1 MVWYV
6 KKKGSVNMELFK
18 EDKVYN
24 FLGKGK
30 IFFIASFVLFFISI
44 ALIATKGF
52 SFGIDFTGGTVVQ
65 IKYTQDAPIAK
76 IRESLKKSE
85 LFEHATVSEFGSS
98 QEIVIKTP
106 ASTVG
111 LSNDI
116 GDTTKEILKDTGEFE
131 IRRVDMVGPKVGDE
145 LRVKGLTAFLLT
157 LLAIMATVTFRYEW
171 RFALAAIIAIV
182 HDIIITF
189 GFVSYFEVDFNIE
202 SVAALLM
209 ILGYSIHDTII
220 VYDRVRENIEESK
233 ETDFVHVINEAV
245 SRTQSRT
252 TLTSLTVFFVVLTL
266 YVFGGDIMLGFSFP
280 MLVGV
285 IIGTYSSIFVAAQ
298 LVVWTGFDVGAYRQK
313 MAQKVKNRA
322 EKEKMRSQFESGTL

>member
-1 MVWYV
+1 
-6 KKKGSVNMELFK
+6 MELFK
-18 EDKVYN
+18 EDKIYN

-30 IFFIASFVLFFISI
+30 IFFVASFVLFFLAIGII
-44 ALIATKGF
+44 AVKGF

-65 IKYTQDAPIAK
+65 VKYAKTAPIDK
-76 IRESLKKSE
+76 IRSALEKNE
-85 LFEHATVSEFGSS
+85 LFKHATVTEFGSP
-98 QEIVIKTP
+98 QEVVIKTP

-111 LSNDI
+111 LNNDI
-116 GDTTKEILKDTGEFE
+116 GDTTKTILKGTGDFE

-145 LRVKGLTAFLLT
+145 LRTKGLTAFLLT
-157 LLAIMATVTFRYEW
+157 LMAIMATVTFRYEW

-182 HDIIITF
+182 HDIVITF

-220 VYDRVRENIEESK
+220 VYDRIREHIEESK
-233 ETDFVHVINEAV
+233 ATDFVMIVNEAV

-266 YVFGGDIMLGFSFP
+266 FVFGGDIMMGFSFP
-280 MLVGV
+280 MLIGV
-285 IIGTYSSIFVAAQ
+285 IVGTYSSIFVAAQ
-298 LVVWTGFDVGAYRQK
+298 LVVWTGFSVASYRQMLADK
-313 MAQKVKNRA
+313 AKNRI
-322 EKEKMRSQFESGTL
+322 EKEKMRAQFEQGIV

>member
-1 MVWYV
+1 
-6 KKKGSVNMELFK
+6 MELFK
-18 EDKVYN
+18 EDKIYN

-30 IFFIASFVLFFISI
+30 IFFIASFVLFFISVG
-44 ALIATKGF
+44 LIATKGF

-65 IKYTQDAPIAK
+65 VKYTENAPIDK
-76 IRESLKKSE
+76 IRAALEKDK
-85 LFEHATVSEFGSS
+85 LFKHAMVTEFGSP
-98 QEIVIKTP
+98 QEVVIKTP
-106 ASTVG
+106 ASTDG

-116 GDTTKEILKDTGEFE
+116 GDTTKTILQGTGDFE

-145 LRVKGLTAFLLT
+145 LRVKGLSAFLLT

-171 RFALAAIIAIV
+171 RFALAAIIAII
-182 HDIIITF
+182 HDIVITF

-220 VYDRVRENIEESK
+220 VYDRVREHIEESK
-233 ETDFVHVINEAV
+233 ETDFVMIINEAV

-266 YVFGGDIMLGFSFP
+266 FLFGGDIMLGFSFP
-280 MLVGV
+280 MLIGV
-285 IIGTYSSIFVAAQ
+285 IVGTYSSIFVAAQ
-298 LVVWTGFDVGAYRQK
+298 LVVWTGFSVAGYRQK
-313 MAQKVKNRA
+313 MAEKIKSRA
-322 EKEKMRSQFESGTL
+322 EKEKMRAMYEGGTL

>member
-1 MVWYV
+1 
-6 KKKGSVNMELFK
+6 MELFK

-44 ALIATKGF
+44 ALIAVKGF

-65 IKYTQDAPIAK
+65 VKYTQDAPIDK
-76 IRESLKKSE
+76 VRESLKKSE
-85 LFEHATVSEFGSS
+85 LFKHATVSEFGSS

-106 ASTVG
+106 SSTAE

-116 GDTTKEILKDTGEFE
+116 GDTTKEILKGTGDFE

-182 HDIIITF
+182 HDIVITF

-266 YVFGGDIMLGFSFP
+266 FLFGGDIMLGFSFP

-285 IIGTYSSIFVAAQ
+285 VIGTYSSIFVAAQ
-298 LVVWTGFDVGAYRQK
+298 LVVWTGFSVTDYRQK
-313 MAQKVKNRA
+313 LAEKIKSRA
-322 EKEKMRSQFESGTL
+322 EREKMRAQFESGII

>member
-1 MVWYV
+1 
-6 KKKGSVNMELFK
+6 MELFK

-30 IFFIASFVLFFISI
+30 IFFVASFILFFLAI

-65 IKYTQDAPIAK
+65 VKYQGIAPIDK
-76 IRESLKKSE
+76 VREALKKDE
-85 LFEHATVSEFGSS
+85 LFKHASVTEFGSP
-98 QEIVIKTP
+98 QEIIIKTS
-106 ASTVG
+106 ASTDG
-111 LSNDI
+111 LSKDI
-116 GDTTKEILKDTGEFE
+116 GDVTREILNGTGEFE

-157 LLAIMATVTFRYEW
+157 LAAIMAMVTFRYEW
-171 RFALAAIIAIV
+171 RFALAAIIAII
-182 HDIIITF
+182 HDIVITF
-189 GFVSYFEVDFNIE
+189 GFVSYFEIDFNIE

-220 VYDRVRENIEESK
+220 VYDRIREHIQESK
-233 ETDFVHVINEAV
+233 NSDFVMIVNEAV

-266 YVFGGDIMLGFSFP
+266 FLFGGDIMLGFSFP

-298 LVVWTGFDVGAYRQK
+298 LVVWTGFSVGRYREK
-313 MAQKVKNRA
+313 MAEKVKYQA
-322 EKEKMRSQFESGTL
+322 EKEKMRAQFEQGVV

>member
-1 MVWYV
+1 
-6 KKKGSVNMELFK
+6 MELFK

-44 ALIATKGF
+44 ALIAVKGF
-52 SFGIDFTGGTVVQ
+52 SFGIDFTGGTVIQV
-65 IKYTQDAPIAK
+65 KYTENAPIDK
-76 IRESLKKSE
+76 IRQSLKKSP
-85 LFEHATVSEFGSS
+85 LFEHATVSEFGSV
-98 QEIVIKTP
+98 QEIVIKT
-106 ASTVG
+106 ASSTMG

-116 GDTTKEILKDTGEFE
+116 GDTTKEILKGTGDFE

-157 LLAIMATVTFRYEW
+157 LVAIMATVTFRYEW

-182 HDIIITF
+182 HDIVITF

-220 VYDRVRENIEESK
+220 VYDRVREHIEESK
-233 ETDFVHVINEAV
+233 ETYD
-245 SRTQSRT
+245 
-252 TLTSLTVFFVVLTL
+252 
-266 YVFGGDIMLGFSFP
+266 Y
-280 MLVGV
+280 
-285 IIGTYSSIFVAAQ
+285 
-298 LVVWTGFDVGAYRQK
+298 
-313 MAQKVKNRA
+313 
-322 EKEKMRSQFESGTL
+322 

>member
-1 MVWYV
+1 
-6 KKKGSVNMELFK
+6 MELFK
-18 EDKVYN
+18 EDKIYN

-30 IFFIASFVLFFISI
+30 IFFVASFVLFFLSI
-44 ALIATKGF
+44 GLIAVKGF

-65 IKYTQDAPIAK
+65 VKYKGVAPIDT
-76 IRESLKKSE
+76 IRKSLANND
-85 LFEHATVSEFGSS
+85 LFKHATVTEFGSPE
-98 QEIVIKTP
+98 EIVIKTP
-106 ASTVG
+106 SSTDG
-111 LSNDI
+111 LSKDI
-116 GDTTKEILKDTGEFE
+116 GDTTKEILKGTGDFE

-157 LLAIMATVTFRYEW
+157 LSAIMAMVTFRYEW

-182 HDIIITF
+182 HDIVITF

-220 VYDRVRENIEESK
+220 VYDRIREHIQESK
-233 ETDFVHVINEAV
+233 NSDFVMIVNEAV

-266 YVFGGDIMLGFSFP
+266 FVFGGDIMIGFSFP
-280 MLVGV
+280 MLIGV
-285 IIGTYSSIFVAAQ
+285 IVGTYSSIFVAAQ
-298 LVVWTGFDVGAYRQK
+298 LVVWTGFSVSNYRQK
-313 MAQKVKNRA
+313 MADKIKIKA
-322 EKEKMRSQFESGTL
+322 EKEKMRAQFEQGIV

>member
-1 MVWYV
+1 
-6 KKKGSVNMELFK
+6 MELFK

-30 IFFIASFVLFFISI
+30 IFFIASFVLFFAAIG
-44 ALIATKGF
+44 LIAMKGF

-65 IKYTQDAPIAK
+65 VKYQGPAPIDK
-76 IRESLKKSE
+76 VREALKKDE
-85 LFEHATVSEFGSS
+85 LFKHAAVSEFGSPE
-98 QEIVIKTP
+98 EIVIKTA
-106 ASTVG
+106 ASTDG
-111 LSNDI
+111 LSKDI
-116 GDTTKEILKDTGEFE
+116 GDVTREILKGTGEFE

-157 LLAIMATVTFRYEW
+157 LGAIMAMVTFRYEW

-182 HDIIITF
+182 HDIVITF
-189 GFVSYFEVDFNIE
+189 GFVSYFEIDFNIE

-220 VYDRVRENIEESK
+220 VYDRIREHIQESK
-233 ETDFVHVINEAV
+233 NSDFVMIVNEAV

-266 YVFGGDIMLGFSFP
+266 FLFGGDIMLGFSFP

-298 LVVWTGFDVGAYRQK
+298 LVVWTGFSVARYREKMAEKQK
-313 MAQKVKNRA
+313 MQV
-322 EKEKMRSQFESGTL
+322 EKEKMRAQFEQGIV

>member
-1 MVWYV
+1 
-6 KKKGSVNMELFK
+6 MELFK

-52 SFGIDFTGGTVVQ
+52 SFGIDFTGGTVIQV
-65 IKYTQDAPIAK
+65 KYTENAPIDK
-76 IRESLKKSE
+76 IRQSLKKSP
-85 LFEHATVSEFGSS
+85 LFEHATVSEFGSL
-98 QEIVIKTP
+98 QEIVIKTSS
-106 ASTVG
+106 STMG

-116 GDTTKEILKDTGEFE
+116 GDTTKEILKGTGDFE

-157 LLAIMATVTFRYEW
+157 LVAIMATVTFRYEW

-182 HDIIITF
+182 HDIVITF

-220 VYDRVRENIEESK
+220 VYDRVREHIEESK
-233 ETDFVHVINEAV
+233 ESDFVMIINEAV

-266 YVFGGDIMLGFSFP
+266 FLFGGDIMLGFSFP

-285 IIGTYSSIFVAAQ
+285 VIGTYSSIFVAAQ
-298 LVVWTGFDVGAYRQK
+298 LVVWTRFSVTDYRQK
-313 MAQKVKNRA
+313 MADKVKIRA
-322 EKEKMRSQFESGTL
+322 EKDRMRSQFESGMI

>member
-1 MVWYV
+1 
-6 KKKGSVNMELFK
+6 MELFK

-30 IFFIASFVLFFISI
+30 IFFVASFVLFFLAI

-65 IKYTQDAPIAK
+65 VKYQGVAPIDK
-76 IRESLKKSE
+76 VRESLEKNE
-85 LFEHATVSEFGSS
+85 LFKHASVTEFGSPE
-98 QEIVIKTP
+98 EIIIKTA
-106 ASTVG
+106 ASTDG
-111 LSNDI
+111 LSKDI
-116 GDTTKEILKDTGEFE
+116 GDVTREMLKGTGEFE

-157 LLAIMATVTFRYEW
+157 LAAIMAMVTFRYEW

-182 HDIIITF
+182 HDIVITF
-189 GFVSYFEVDFNIE
+189 GFVSYFEIDFNIE

-220 VYDRVRENIEESK
+220 VYDRIREHIQESK
-233 ETDFVHVINEAV
+233 NSDFVMIVNEAV

-266 YVFGGDIMLGFSFP
+266 FLFGGDIMIGFSFP

-298 LVVWTGFDVGAYRQK
+298 LVVWTGFSVSRYREK
-313 MAQKVKNRA
+313 MAEKIKLQA
-322 EKEKMRSQFESGTL
+322 EKEKMRAQFEQGVV

>member
-1 MVWYV
+1 
-6 KKKGSVNMELFK
+6 MELFK

-65 IKYTQDAPIAK
+65 VKYTQDAPIAK

-98 QEIVIKTP
+98 QEVVIKTP
-106 ASTVG
+106 SSTVG

-116 GDTTKEILKDTGEFE
+116 GDTTKEILKETGEFE

-182 HDIIITF
+182 HDIVITF

-233 ETDFVHVINEAV
+233 ETDFVYLINEAV

-266 YVFGGDIMLGFSFP
+266 FVFGGDIMLGFSFP

-298 LVVWTGFDVGAYRQK
+298 LVVWTGFDVAIYRQRL
-313 MAQKVKNRA
+313 ADKVKA
-322 EKEKMRSQFESGTL
+322 EAEREKMRSQFESGII

>member
-1 MVWYV
+1 
-6 KKKGSVNMELFK
+6 MELFK

-30 IFFIASFVLFFISI
+30 IFFIASFVLFFLAIG
-44 ALIATKGF
+44 LIATKGF

-65 IKYTQDAPIAK
+65 VKYTQVAPIDK
-76 IRESLKKSE
+76 IRAALTKDE
-85 LFEHATVSEFGSS
+85 LFEHATVTEFGSP
-98 QEIVIKTP
+98 QEVIIKTP
-106 ASTVG
+106 ASTDT
-111 LSNDI
+111 LSRDI
-116 GDTTKEILKDTGEFE
+116 GDLSKEILQGTGDFE

-189 GFVSYFEVDFNIE
+189 GFVSYFEIDFNIE

-220 VYDRVRENIEESK
+220 VYDRVREHIEESK
-233 ETDFVHVINEAV
+233 ESDFVMIINEAV

-266 YVFGGDIMLGFSFP
+266 FLFGGDIMIGFSFP

-285 IIGTYSSIFVAAQ
+285 VIGTYSSIFVAAQ
-298 LVVWTGFDVGAYRQK
+298 LVVWTGFSVSGYRQK
-313 MAQKVKNRA
+313 MAEKAKNTA
-322 EKEKMRSQFESGTL
+322 EREKMRAQFEQGIV

>member
-1 MVWYV
+1 
-6 KKKGSVNMELFK
+6 MELFK

-30 IFFIASFVLFFISI
+30 IFFVASFILFFLAI

-65 IKYTQDAPIAK
+65 VKYQGIAPIDK
-76 IRESLKKSE
+76 VREALKKDE
-85 LFEHATVSEFGSS
+85 LFKHASVTEFGSP
-98 QEIVIKTP
+98 QEIIIKTS
-106 ASTVG
+106 ASTDG
-111 LSNDI
+111 LSKDI
-116 GDTTKEILKDTGEFE
+116 GDVTREILNGTGEFE

-157 LLAIMATVTFRYEW
+157 LAAIMAMVTFRYEW
-171 RFALAAIIAIV
+171 RFALAAIIAII
-182 HDIIITF
+182 HDIVITF
-189 GFVSYFEVDFNIE
+189 GFVSYFEIDFNIE

-220 VYDRVRENIEESK
+220 VYDRIREHIQESK
-233 ETDFVHVINEAV
+233 NSDFVMIVNEAV

-266 YVFGGDIMLGFSFP
+266 FLFGGDIMLGFSFP

-298 LVVWTGFDVGAYRQK
+298 LVVWTGFSVGRYREK
-313 MAQKVKNRA
+313 MAEKVKYQA
-322 EKEKMRSQFESGTL
+322 EKEKMRAQFEQGVD

>member
-1 MVWYV
+1 
-6 KKKGSVNMELFK
+6 MELFK

-44 ALIATKGF
+44 ALIAVKGF

-65 IKYTQDAPIAK
+65 VKYTQDAPIDK
-76 IRESLKKSE
+76 VRESIKKSE
-85 LFEHATVSEFGSS
+85 LFKHATVSEFGSS

-116 GDTTKEILKDTGEFE
+116 GDTTKEILKGTGDFE

-182 HDIIITF
+182 HDIVITF

-266 YVFGGDIMLGFSFP
+266 FLFGGDIMLGFSFP

-285 IIGTYSSIFVAAQ
+285 VIGTYSSIFVAAQ
-298 LVVWTGFDVGAYRQK
+298 LVVWTGFSVSDYRQK
-313 MAQKVKNRA
+313 LAEKIKSRA
-322 EKEKMRSQFESGTL
+322 EREKMRAQFESGVM

>member
-1 MVWYV
+1 
-6 KKKGSVNMELFK
+6 MELFK
-18 EDKVYN
+18 EDKIYN

-30 IFFIASFVLFFISI
+30 FFFVASFILFFISI
-44 ALIATKGF
+44 GLIATKGF

-65 IKYTQDAPIAK
+65 VKYTDTAPIDK
-76 IRESLKKSE
+76 IRDALEKDE
-85 LFEHATVSEFGSS
+85 LFKHATVTEFGSP
-98 QEIVIKTP
+98 QEVIIKTP
-106 ASTVG
+106 SSTVEVTR
-111 LSNDI
+111 DI
-116 GDTTKEILKDTGEFE
+116 GDVTREILKGTGDYE

-171 RFALAAIIAIV
+171 RFAMAAIIAIV
-182 HDIIITF
+182 HDIVITF
-189 GFVSYFEVDFNIE
+189 GFVSYFEIDFNIE

-220 VYDRVRENIEESK
+220 VYDRVREYIEESK
-233 ETDFVHVINEAV
+233 NTDFVMIINEAV

-266 YVFGGDIMLGFSFP
+266 FLFGGDIMIGFSFP

-298 LVVWTGFDVGAYRQK
+298 LVVWTGFSVSAYRQK
-313 MAQKVKNRA
+313 LAEKAKNQA
-322 EKEKMRSQFESGTL
+322 EKEKMRAQFEQGIV

>member
-1 MVWYV
+1 
-6 KKKGSVNMELFK
+6 MELFK
-18 EDKVYN
+18 EDKIYN

-30 IFFIASFVLFFISI
+30 IFFIASFVLFFLAIGII
-44 ALIATKGF
+44 AVKGF

-65 IKYTQDAPIAK
+65 VKYANTAPIDK
-76 IRESLKKSE
+76 IRKALEKNE
-85 LFEHATVSEFGSS
+85 LFKHATVTEFGSP
-98 QEIVIKTP
+98 QEVVIKTP

-111 LSNDI
+111 LNNDI
-116 GDTTKEILKDTGEFE
+116 GDTTKTILSGTGKFE

-145 LRVKGLTAFLLT
+145 LRTKGLTAFLLT
-157 LLAIMATVTFRYEW
+157 LMAIMATVTFRYEW

-182 HDIIITF
+182 HDIVITF

-220 VYDRVRENIEESK
+220 VYDRIREHIEESK
-233 ETDFVHVINEAV
+233 VTDFVMIVNEAV

-266 YVFGGDIMLGFSFP
+266 FVFGGDIMLGFSFP
-280 MLVGV
+280 MLIGV
-285 IIGTYSSIFVAAQ
+285 IVGTYSSIFVAAQ
-298 LVVWTGFDVGAYRQK
+298 LVVWTGFSVASYRQMLAEK
-313 MAQKVKNRA
+313 AKNRI
-322 EKEKMRSQFESGTL
+322 EKEKMRAQFEQGIV

>member
-1 MVWYV
+1 
-6 KKKGSVNMELFK
+6 MELFK

-30 IFFIASFVLFFISI
+30 LFFIASFVLFFLAIGII
-44 ALIATKGF
+44 AVKGF
-52 SFGIDFTGGTVVQ
+52 SLGIDFTGGTVVQ
-65 IKYTQDAPIAK
+65 VKYATVAPIDK
-76 IRESLKKSE
+76 IRGSLEKNE
-85 LFEHATVSEFGSS
+85 LFEHATVTEFGSPN
-98 QEIVIKTP
+98 EVVIKTP

-111 LSNDI
+111 LANDI
-116 GDTTKEILKDTGEFE
+116 GDTTAKILAGTGDFE

-157 LLAIMATVTFRYEW
+157 LMAIMATVTFRYEW
-171 RFALAAIIAIV
+171 RFALAAVIAIV
-182 HDIIITF
+182 HDIVITF

-220 VYDRVRENIEESK
+220 VYDRVREHIEESK
-233 ETDFVHVINEAV
+233 ETNFVQIINEAV

-266 YVFGGDIMLGFSFP
+266 FVFGGDIMLGFSFP
-280 MLVGV
+280 MLIGV
-285 IIGTYSSIFVAAQ
+285 IVGTYSSIFVASQ
-298 LVVWTGFDVGAYRQK
+298 LVVWTGFSVEGYRNGL
-313 MAQKVKNRA
+313 AQKERNRA
-322 EKEKMRSQFESGTL
+322 EKEKMRAQFEQGIV

>member
-1 MVWYV
+1 
-6 KKKGSVNMELFK
+6 MELFK

-30 IFFIASFVLFFISI
+30 IFFVASFVLFFLAV

-65 IKYTQDAPIAK
+65 VKYQGAAPIDKVRKALEK
-76 IRESLKKSE
+76 DE
-85 LFEHATVSEFGSS
+85 LFKHAAVSEFGSPE
-98 QEIVIKTP
+98 EIVIKTA
-106 ASTVG
+106 ASTDG
-111 LSNDI
+111 LSKDI
-116 GDTTKEILKDTGEFE
+116 GDITREVLKGTGEFE

-157 LLAIMATVTFRYEW
+157 LGAIMAMVTFRYEW

-182 HDIIITF
+182 HDIVITF
-189 GFVSYFEVDFNIE
+189 GFVSYFEIDFNIE

-220 VYDRVRENIEESK
+220 VYDRIREHIQESK
-233 ETDFVHVINEAV
+233 NSDFVMIVNEAV

-266 YVFGGDIMLGFSFP
+266 FLFGGDIMLGFSFP

-285 IIGTYSSIFVAAQ
+285 VIGTYSSIFVAAQ
-298 LVVWTGFDVGAYRQK
+298 LVVWTGFSVPRYREK
-313 MAQKVKNRA
+313 MAEKQKLQA
-322 EKEKMRSQFESGTL
+322 EKEKMRAQFEQGIV

>member
-1 MVWYV
+1 
-6 KKKGSVNMELFK
+6 MELFK

-30 IFFIASFVLFFISI
+30 IFFVASFVLFFVAIG
-44 ALIATKGF
+44 LIATKGF

-65 IKYTQDAPIAK
+65 VKYQGVAPIDK
-76 IRESLKKSE
+76 VREALEKEE
-85 LFEHATVSEFGSS
+85 LFKHASVTEFGSPE
-98 QEIVIKTP
+98 EIIIKTA
-106 ASTVG
+106 ASTDG
-111 LSNDI
+111 LSKDI
-116 GDTTKEILKDTGEFE
+116 GDVTREILKGTGEFE

-157 LLAIMATVTFRYEW
+157 LAAIMAMVTFRYEW

-182 HDIIITF
+182 HDIVITF
-189 GFVSYFEVDFNIE
+189 GFVSYFEIDFNIE

-220 VYDRVRENIEESK
+220 VYDRIREHIQESK
-233 ETDFVHVINEAV
+233 NSDFVMIVNEAV

-266 YVFGGDIMLGFSFP
+266 FLFGGDIMLGFSFP

-298 LVVWTGFDVGAYRQK
+298 LVVWTGFSVARYREK
-313 MAQKVKNRA
+313 MAEKLKLQA
-322 EKEKMRSQFESGTL
+322 EKEKMRAQFEQGIV

>member
-1 MVWYV
+1 
-6 KKKGSVNMELFK
+6 MELFK

-65 IKYTQDAPIAK
+65 VKYTTDAPIDK

-85 LFEHATVSEFGSS
+85 LFKHASVSEFDSS
-98 QEIVIKTP
+98 QEVVIKT
-106 ASTVG
+106 ASSTMG

-116 GDTTKEILKDTGEFE
+116 GDTTKEILKDTGDFE

-145 LRVKGLTAFLLT
+145 LRVKGLSAFLLT

-182 HDIIITF
+182 HDIVITF
-189 GFVSYFEVDFNIE
+189 GFVSYFEIDFNIE

-233 ETDFVHVINEAV
+233 ETDFVHIINEAV

-266 YVFGGDIMLGFSFP
+266 FLFGGDIMRGFSFP

-298 LVVWTGFDVGAYRQK
+298 LVVWTGFSVALYRQNLIEK
-313 MAQKVKNRA
+313 TKKEA
-322 EKEKMRSQFESGTL
+322 EKERMRSQFESGVI

>member
-1 MVWYV
+1 
-6 KKKGSVNMELFK
+6 MELFK

-30 IFFIASFVLFFISI
+30 IFFIASFVLFFLAIG
-44 ALIATKGF
+44 LIATKGF

-65 IKYTQDAPIAK
+65 VKYTQVAPIDK
-76 IRESLKKSE
+76 IRAALAKDE
-85 LFEHATVSEFGSS
+85 LFKHATVTEFGSP
-98 QEIVIKTP
+98 QEVIIKTP
-106 ASTVG
+106 ASTDT
-111 LSNDI
+111 LSRDI
-116 GDTTKEILKDTGEFE
+116 GDLSKEILQGTGDFE

-189 GFVSYFEVDFNIE
+189 GFVSYFEIDFNIE

-220 VYDRVRENIEESK
+220 VYDRVREHIEESK
-233 ETDFVHVINEAV
+233 ESDFVMIINEAV

-266 YVFGGDIMLGFSFP
+266 FLFGGDIMIGFSFP

-285 IIGTYSSIFVAAQ
+285 VIGTYSSIFVAAQ
-298 LVVWTGFDVGAYRQK
+298 LVVWTGFSVSGYRQK
-313 MAQKVKNRA
+313 MAEKAKNTA
-322 EKEKMRSQFESGTL
+322 EREKMRAQFEQGIV

>member
-1 MVWYV
+1 
-6 KKKGSVNMELFK
+6 MELFK

-52 SFGIDFTGGTVVQ
+52 TFGIDFTGGTVVQ
-65 IKYTQDAPIAK
+65 VKYTTDAPIEK
-76 IRESLKKSE
+76 IRESLKKNE
-85 LFEHATVSEFGSS
+85 LFKHASVSEFGSS
-98 QEIVIKTP
+98 QEVVIKTA
-106 ASTVG
+106 ASTMG

-116 GDTTKEILKDTGEFE
+116 GDTTKEILKDTGTFE

-145 LRVKGLTAFLLT
+145 LRVKGLSAFLLT

-171 RFALAAIIAIV
+171 RFALAAIIAII
-182 HDIIITF
+182 HDIVITF
-189 GFVSYFEVDFNIE
+189 GFVSYFEIDFNIE

-266 YVFGGDIMLGFSFP
+266 FLFGGDIMRGFSFP

-298 LVVWTGFDVGAYRQK
+298 LVVWTGFSVTGYRQNLAEK
-313 MAQKVKNRA
+313 SKREA
-322 EKEKMRSQFESGTL
+322 EKERMRSQFESGVL

>member
-1 MVWYV
+1 
-6 KKKGSVNMELFK
+6 MELFK

-30 IFFIASFVLFFISI
+30 IFFVASFVLFFLAI

-65 IKYTQDAPIAK
+65 VKYQGVAPIDK
-76 IRESLKKSE
+76 VREALKKDE
-85 LFEHATVSEFGSS
+85 LFKHASVTEFGSPE
-98 QEIVIKTP
+98 EIIIKTA
-106 ASTVG
+106 ASTDG
-111 LSNDI
+111 LSKDI
-116 GDTTKEILKDTGEFE
+116 GDVTREILKGTGEFE

-157 LLAIMATVTFRYEW
+157 LAAIMAMVTFRYEW

-182 HDIIITF
+182 HDIVITF
-189 GFVSYFEVDFNIE
+189 GFVSYFEIDFNIE

-220 VYDRVRENIEESK
+220 VYDRIREHIQESK
-233 ETDFVHVINEAV
+233 NSDFVMIVNEAV

-266 YVFGGDIMLGFSFP
+266 FLFGGDIMIGFSFP

-298 LVVWTGFDVGAYRQK
+298 LVVWTGFSVSHYREK
-313 MAQKVKNRA
+313 MAEKVKLQA
-322 EKEKMRSQFESGTL
+322 EKERLRAQFEQGIV

>member
-1 MVWYV
+1 
-6 KKKGSVNMELFK
+6 MELFK

-85 LFEHATVSEFGSS
+85 LFEHASVSEFGSS

>member
-1 MVWYV
+1 
-6 KKKGSVNMELFK
+6 MELFK

-44 ALIATKGF
+44 AIIAVKGF

-65 IKYTQDAPIAK
+65 VKYTQDAPIGK

-85 LFEHATVSEFGSS
+85 LFEHATVSEFGSA

-106 ASTVG
+106 SSTVG

-157 LLAIMATVTFRYEW
+157 LVAIMATVTFRYEW

-182 HDIIITF
+182 HDIVITF
-189 GFVSYFEVDFNIE
+189 GFVSYFKVDFNIE

-233 ETDFVHVINEAV
+233 ETDFVYLINEAV

-298 LVVWTGFDVGAYRQK
+298 LVVWTGFNVATYRQRLAEK
-313 MAQKVKNRA
+313 TNREA
-322 EKEKMRSQFESGTL
+322 EKERMRAQFESGVM

>member
-1 MVWYV
+1 
-6 KKKGSVNMELFK
+6 L
-18 EDKVYN
+18 
-24 FLGKGK
+24 
-30 IFFIASFVLFFISI
+30 
-44 ALIATKGF
+44 
-52 SFGIDFTGGTVVQ
+52 
-65 IKYTQDAPIAK
+65 AK
-76 IRESLKKSE
+76 DE
-85 LFEHATVSEFGSS
+85 LFEHATVTEFGSP
-98 QEIVIKTP
+98 QEVIIKTP
-106 ASTVG
+106 ASTDT
-111 LSNDI
+111 LSRDI
-116 GDTTKEILKDTGEFE
+116 GDLSKEILQGTGDFE

-189 GFVSYFEVDFNIE
+189 GFVSYFEIDFNIE

-220 VYDRVRENIEESK
+220 VYDRVREHIEESK
-233 ETDFVHVINEAV
+233 ESDFVMIINEAV

-266 YVFGGDIMLGFSFP
+266 FLFGGDIMIGFSFP

-285 IIGTYSSIFVAAQ
+285 VIGTYSSIFVAAQ
-298 LVVWTGFDVGAYRQK
+298 LVVWTGFSVSGYRQK
-313 MAQKVKNRA
+313 MADKAKNTA
-322 EKEKMRSQFESGTL
+322 EREKMRAQFEQGIV

>member
-1 MVWYV
+1 
-6 KKKGSVNMELFK
+6 MELFK

-30 IFFIASFVLFFISI
+30 IFFVASFVLFFVAIG
-44 ALIATKGF
+44 LIATKGF

-65 IKYTQDAPIAK
+65 VKYQGAAPIDK
-76 IRESLKKSE
+76 IREALEKEE
-85 LFEHATVSEFGSS
+85 LFKHASVTEFGSPE
-98 QEIVIKTP
+98 EIIIKTA
-106 ASTVG
+106 ASTDG
-111 LSNDI
+111 LSKDI
-116 GDTTKEILKDTGEFE
+116 GDVTREILKGTGEFE

-157 LLAIMATVTFRYEW
+157 LAAIMAMVTFRYEW

-182 HDIIITF
+182 HDIVITF
-189 GFVSYFEVDFNIE
+189 GFVSYFEIDFNIE

-220 VYDRVRENIEESK
+220 VYDRIREHIQESK
-233 ETDFVHVINEAV
+233 NSDFVMIVNEAV

-266 YVFGGDIMLGFSFP
+266 FLFGGDIMLGFSFP

-298 LVVWTGFDVGAYRQK
+298 LVVWTGFSVARYREK
-313 MAQKVKNRA
+313 MAEKLKLQA
-322 EKEKMRSQFESGTL
+322 EKEKMRAQFEQGIV

>member
-1 MVWYV
+1 
-6 KKKGSVNMELFK
+6 MELFK
-18 EDKVYN
+18 EDKIYN

-30 IFFIASFVLFFISI
+30 FFFVASFILFFISI
-44 ALIATKGF
+44 GLIATKGF

-65 IKYTQDAPIAK
+65 VKYTDTAPIDK
-76 IRESLKKSE
+76 IRDALEKDE
-85 LFEHATVSEFGSS
+85 LFKHATVTEFGSP
-98 QEIVIKTP
+98 QEVIIKTP
-106 ASTVG
+106 SSTVEVTR
-111 LSNDI
+111 DI
-116 GDTTKEILKDTGEFE
+116 GDVTREILKGTGDYE

-171 RFALAAIIAIV
+171 RFAMAAIIAIV
-182 HDIIITF
+182 HDIVITF
-189 GFVSYFEVDFNIE
+189 GFVSYFEIDFNIE

-220 VYDRVRENIEESK
+220 VYDRVREYIEESK
-233 ETDFVHVINEAV
+233 NTDFVMIINEAV

-266 YVFGGDIMLGFSFP
+266 FLFGGDIMMGFSFP

-298 LVVWTGFDVGAYRQK
+298 LVVWTGFSVSAYRQK
-313 MAQKVKNRA
+313 LAEKAKNQA
-322 EKEKMRSQFESGTL
+322 EKEKMRAQFEQGIV

>member
-1 MVWYV
+1 
-6 KKKGSVNMELFK
+6 MELFK

-24 FLGKGK
+24 FLGRGK
-30 IFFIASFVLFFISI
+30 LFFIASFVLFFLAIGVI
-44 ALIATKGF
+44 AVKGF

-65 IKYTQDAPIAK
+65 VKYATVAPIDK
-76 IRESLKKSE
+76 IRESLQKNE
-85 LFEHATVSEFGSS
+85 LFEHATVTEFGSPN
-98 QEIVIKTP
+98 EVVIKTP

-111 LSNDI
+111 LANDI
-116 GDTTKEILKDTGEFE
+116 GDTTAKILAGTGDFE

-157 LLAIMATVTFRYEW
+157 LMAIMATVTFRYEW
-171 RFALAAIIAIV
+171 RFALAAVIAIV
-182 HDIIITF
+182 HDIVITF

-220 VYDRVRENIEESK
+220 VYDRVREHIEESK
-233 ETDFVHVINEAV
+233 ETNFVQIINEAV

-266 YVFGGDIMLGFSFP
+266 FVFGGDIMMGFSFP
-280 MLVGV
+280 MLIGV
-285 IIGTYSSIFVAAQ
+285 IVGTYSSIFVASQ
-298 LVVWTGFDVGAYRQK
+298 LVVWTGFSVEGYRNGL
-313 MAQKVKNRA
+313 AQKERNRA
-322 EKEKMRSQFESGTL
+322 EKEKMRAQFEQGIV